1 MHTAFDLAKR
11 ATAFL
16 LKDDLTVAEVPKA
29 TPEMGLL
36 CTCHQ
41 NTEKKF
47 CDCGGVYSKK
57 RVGFETSLGA
67 KKTQNSGLQVYASV
81 KKADDEL
88 QIAWG
93 EVYVP
98 NVPDTEGDFM
108 SPIEVRKMAYHF
120 MAKSQMHASDTQHD
134 NKLNG
139 SIVVES
145 FIARAGDPDFIEG
158 AWVVGMHVADPK
170 LWAKVKK
177 GEING
182 FSLQAEVNF
191 KKTKLTLVIPS
202 SVAGLTGESSG
213 HTHRFSVALDDE
225 GQVIGGSTDFM
236 DGHFH
241 VIKRSTVTEPAGD
254 DGHKHRYAVVNG
266 LTDAQTGA
274 GS

>member
-1 MHTAFDLAKR
+1 MRTAFDIAKR
-11 ATAFL
+11 ATDFL
-16 LKDDLTVAEVPKA
+16 LKDDLTVADVPKA
-29 TPEMGLL
+29 NPEMGLP
-36 CTCHQ
+36 CTCHR
-41 NTEKKF
+41 NAEKKF
-47 CDCGGVYSKK
+47 CDCGGNGKDT
-57 RVGFETSLGA
+57 FLGA
-67 KKTQNSGLQVYASV
+67 KKAENSDLRFYASV

-120 MAKSQMHASDTQHD
+120 MAKSQMRASDTQHD
-134 NKLNG
+134 NRPNG

-145 FIARAGDPDFIEG
+145 FIVREGDQDFIEG
-158 AWVVGMHVADPK
+158 AWVVGMHVADPE

-191 KKTKLTLVIPS
+191 KKSKLTMLIPS
-202 SVAGLTGESSG
+202 AVAGVTGESSG
-213 HTHRFSVALDDE
+213 HAHRFSVALDDE
-225 GQVIGGSTDFM
+225 GQLLGGSTDFM

-254 DGHKHRYAVVNG
+254 DGHKHRYAVVKG